1 MGSIEEI
8 LNELKEKWQRE
19 THGNCVFVSA
29 TERKNIESLRQ
40 IILNK
45 VRNIYQVRYPY
56 KAEFFF

>member
-1 MGSIEEI
+1 M
-8 LNELKEKWQRE
+8 NLKEKWQRE
-19 THGNCVFVSA
+19 TNGNCVFVSA